1 MRIFTRNSVRS
12 QQPKSNERDRH
23 VPVGHVVGLE
33 HDLRHA
39 LPDRIATCLV
49 GTLHVC
55 DLRQALQ
62 ALTETLKVTNMM
74 CGLRSRPARFVMTFF
89 FCVDEAMYFITSA
102 KCDVH

>member
-1 MRIFTRNSVRS
+1 M
-12 QQPKSNERDRH
+12 
-23 VPVGHVVGLE
+23 PVGHVVGLE

-39 LPDRIATCLV
+39 LTDRIATCLV
-49 GTLHVC
+49 GTLHVS
-55 DLRQALQ
+55 DLRHALQ

-89 FCVDEAMYFITSA
+89 CVDEAMYFTTSA